1 MTRILGTGMSKEGT
15 EVAYLQNRNYGKI
28 ISVIGGYVTNN
39 IQFSS
44 YATYRFPLMT
54 HLYFYL
60 PYGTCTL
67 KTVDTV
73 NH

>member
-1 MTRILGTGMSKEGT
+1 MTRILGTVMSKEGR

-28 ISVIGGYVTNN
+28 ISVIGSYVKNHV
-39 IQFSS
+39 QFSS
-44 YATYRFPLMT
+44 YAMYRFPLMT
-54 HLYFYL
+54 CLYFYL

-67 KTVDTV
+67 KIVDTV

>member
-1 MTRILGTGMSKEGT
+1 MTGILRKVMSKEGK
-15 EVAYLQNRNYGKI
+15 EMAYLQHRNYGKI
-28 ISVIGGYVTNN
+28 ISVTGDYVKNHVK
-39 IQFSS
+39 FRS
-44 YATYRFPLMT
+44 YAMYRLLLIT

-73 NH
+73 KH